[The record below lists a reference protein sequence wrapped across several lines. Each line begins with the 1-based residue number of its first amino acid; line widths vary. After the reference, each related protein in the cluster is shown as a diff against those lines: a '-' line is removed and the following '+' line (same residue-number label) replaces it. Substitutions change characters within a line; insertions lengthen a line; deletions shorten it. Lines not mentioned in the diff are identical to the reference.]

1 MKKIL
6 KITLITLTSIF
17 LLVILALFSLQFSAV
32 QTYVSKK
39 VAAYLSEQLD
49 SKIRL
54 QRVYFKPFS
63 AIQLQEFELLDN
75 KGNQIIYV
83 ESLDAYLVL
92 REFFN
97 KKIRIEE
104 IKLKNAYVD
113 FQIYEDSTN
122 FSKVITYFS
131 PKNKQLKTSSKK
143 KLALSLD
150 KVVLENNH
158 IRLVNHR
165 FKHHNR
171 GVDFSDL
178 DITHLSG
185 VFDNIKFDSLRIAST
200 ISNLTFKE
208 KSGLHLQEL
217 STDASY
223 SDKKMEFKEFYLV
236 TNNSELRDYLLF
248 EYESINDFQD
258 FINKVH
264 VTSRLTNSNVD
275 SRDIEFFAPSMKNII
290 FQTDI
295 TKATLSGTVAHIR
308 AEEVQLKTSKN
319 TELIGNF
326 TVNGLPYIEHT
337 LFDFDLDKLHT
348 HPNDIEYLVP
358 LLANSKTFKLPE
370 QVHRF
375 NTVVFQGKFHGRY
388 NDFLVNGM
396 FQTALGELK
405 TTSKISI
412 KNRLSYSG
420 HIQSK
425 NFQIG
430 KLINTEII
438 ENTGLDLSYEGSGL
452 LLNDLVLAIDGNIQ
466 NTTIKNYNYDLIVLR
481 GNIKDKILQV
491 EGNIEDENLQLVYAS
506 DIDLNSQNP
515 TYQLDGKINFAALNK
530 LNWVT
535 KDSII
540 IHHANLKTNL
550 SGNALNNLIGGL
562 NADSIQMTTTRGYF
576 NINELHFSAE
586 GDQQD
591 RLLTLNSDVV
601 DAKMQG
607 NIDLNTIGAYF
618 RSLAMR
624 YAPAI
629 GIEVKPFNPQNFDLD
644 LNIKSFEP
652 VAALLDP
659 SLTLD
664 DGAHLNA
671 SFSTTNYTAK
681 FTGFSPSLTYKGIKV
696 TNLAIAENADES
708 AFSLNVT
715 ADKLN
720 FSDSAYINHIA
731 IKNVLT
737 NDSLHFN
744 IEMSEKKA
752 TNYLNLNGNIH
763 FAHNKPAYIKFSPST
778 ILINR
783 ENWLLNNDAQ
793 LHVSKGKIY
802 INNLLLSQARQ
813 RVRLDGI
820 VSDENDKLNML
831 FDNFSLTSL
840 NGLTN
845 PLGVQLRGFMN
856 GKMELNSILKQPF
869 VAANIQTTPIIY
881 NDIPIG
887 QLNLIA
893 DFDPES
899 GLANVDLKLL
909 DSQNRGV
916 SVEGDYNLSNDDEP
930 LNLKGNLNETD
941 LIIFQ
946 PFLKNLVSNL
956 EGKANADVSI
966 VGTFRNPK
974 ISGIGRF
981 KNAEVTVN
989 YLKTHYRIENQPV
1002 LIQNNAVMLQN
1013 LKLFDDRGSTATAN
1027 GIIDLAKLI
1036 NPYIDV
1042 DVTGNNF
1049 MILNTNY
1056 KDNNL
1061 YYGTAY
1067 ASGKFRFKG
1076 FTSSI
1081 DIDIDA
1087 KSEANTVLTIPFN
1100 SAMTI
1105 AESDFIYFVGP
1116 DTTENNKKG
1125 NKNLFTG
1132 LTMNMDLELT
1142 PEAEL
1147 NLQTEPGSLK
1157 GSGAGEVTLRISS
1170 LGDFEMFG
1178 DYVINSGKFHFTAQD
1193 FINKYFDI
1201 KEGGTVRWTGTPR
1214 EAVINL
1220 NAIYQQRTA
1229 VGPLYN
1235 AAGRS
1240 GEDERVLAQAD
1251 MIIKGTLQQPDITFD
1266 LNFPQNPYIKDQLQS
1281 YLSDVNNINQQAL
1294 SLIVRRSFTP
1304 SSTNDVGREVN
1315 NTLLSAGTE
1324 IAFNQLNNII
1334 SQSLNVNFF
1343 DLNIRSLNDASAS
1356 VRLLNDRLVLTGGIT
1371 DRRNYQ
1377 ATDLTFFSE
1386 GFATDAELTYRLRKD
1401 GNLMLRAY
1409 NRPYTRNFLIRA
1421 NDAEYI
1427 SALGLVYRQEFNSI
1441 QEFWRKLWYWGDKKD
1456 NP

>member
-1 MKKIL
+1 M
-6 KITLITLTSIF
+6 
-17 LLVILALFSLQFSAV
+17 
-32 QTYVSKK
+32 
-39 VAAYLSEQLD
+39 SEQLD
-49 SKIRL
+49 SEIHLKRI
-54 QRVYFKPFS
+54 YFKPFS

-83 ESLDAYLVL
+83 ESLDAHLVL
-92 REFFN
+92 HEFFN
-97 KKIRIEE
+97 KKIRIKE
-104 IKLKNAYVD
+104 IKLKNAYID
-113 FQIYEDSTN
+113 FQIYEKSTN
-122 FSKVITYFS
+122 FSKIITYFS
-131 PKNKQLKTSSKK
+131 PEDKQLKNPSKK

-150 KVVLENNH
+150 KVVLEHNH

-171 GVDFSDL
+171 GIDFSDL
-178 DITHLSG
+178 DITDLSG
-185 VFDNIKFDSLRIAST
+185 VFDNIKLDSLCIAST
-200 ISNLTFKE
+200 ISNLTLKE

-217 STDASY
+217 STAASY
-223 SDKKMEFKEFYLV
+223 SDRKMEFKEFHLV

-248 EYESINDFQD
+248 EYESIKDFQD

-264 VTSRLTNSNVD
+264 VTSRLTNSNID
-275 SRDIEFFAPSMKNII
+275 SRDIEFFAPSMKNVI
-290 FQTDI
+290 FQTDVI
-295 TKATLSGTVAHIR
+295 KATLAGTVADIQ
-308 AEEVQLKTSKN
+308 AKEVQFKTSNN
-319 TELIGNF
+319 TELVGNF
-326 TVNGLPYIEHT
+326 TIKGLPYIERT
-337 LFDFDLDKLHT
+337 VFDFDLDKLQT
-348 HPNDIEYLVP
+348 HPNDIESLVP
-358 LLANSKTFKLPE
+358 LLTNSKRFKLPE

-375 NTVVFQGKFHGRY
+375 NTVAFQGKFHGRY
-388 NDFLVNGM
+388 NDFLVNGT
-396 FQTALGELK
+396 FKTALGELN
-405 TTSKISI
+405 TTSKI
-412 KNRLSYSG
+412 KLQNRFSYRG
-420 HIQSK
+420 HMQSK
-425 NFQIG
+425 SFQIG

-438 ENTGLDLSYEGSGL
+438 ESTGLDLNYEGSGL
-452 LLNDLVLAIDGNIQ
+452 LLDDLALAIDGNIQ
-466 NTTIKNYNYDLIVLR
+466 HTAIKNYTYDLIALH
-481 GNIKDKILQV
+481 GSITDKIFRIK
-491 EGNIEDENLQLVYAS
+491 GHIEDENLQLVYAS
-506 DIDLNSQNP
+506 DIDLNSETP
-515 TYQLDGKINFAALNK
+515 TYQLDGKVNFAALNK

-550 SGNALNNLIGGL
+550 SGNALNNLVGSL
-562 NADSIQMTTTRGYF
+562 DADSIQMTTTRGYF
-576 NINELHFSAE
+576 NIKELNFSAE

-591 RLLTLNSDVV
+591 RLLTLNSDVL

-629 GIEVKPFNPQNFDLD
+629 GIDVKPFNLQNFDLV

-793 LHVSKGKIY
+793 LHVSKGKVY

-1002 LIQNNAVMLQN
+1002 LIQNNAIMLQN

-1240 GEDERVLAQAD
+1240 GDERVLAQAE